1 MKRTRT
7 NRATC
12 IPVNCDC
19 REYLRAKPPSV
30 LSRYTGW
37 KRRASANLL
46 LHRGAFAIL
55 NTVTDTKTTRLARL
69 AEINPLALALA
80 LSLVIHL
87 GAFGGWHLGKK
98 LGWWQHQPTWLVNL
112 TRKIAAPA
120 KARTA
125 EEQKKLDRSIAMTF
139 VEVDPATAVTE
150 EPKDAKFYGAK
161 NSKATNPDPKDL
173 PKPKVDGKQDQV
185 VRLEDNKKP
194 IPFPL
199 QPAPKKDPKTEA
211 PVDPKPKAAAPGD
224 LALLKPN
231 KPSDGQID
239 ATTGDSTLKPKSRPR
254 TVAEAK
260 ASKGILT
267 GEKLRQDGGASR
279 HGSVAFDV
287 KASPFGEYDAAFIS
301 AVERCWHGLLDSH
314 QGLRRAGRV
323 TIDFVM
329 HPDGRITNLKVAESS
344 VSEVQAMLCQSAIY
358 NPAPYGRWPAAMRQK
373 IGEQTGKLTRD
384 VRFTFIYYN

>member
-1 MKRTRT
+1 M
-7 NRATC
+7 
-12 IPVNCDC
+12 
-19 REYLRAKPPSV
+19 
-30 LSRYTGW
+30 
-37 KRRASANLL
+37 
-46 LHRGAFAIL
+46 LHRGASDIL
-55 NTVTDTKTTRLARL
+55 NIVNATKHQSIARL
-69 AEINPLALALA
+69 AEKHPLALALA

-98 LGWWQHQPTWLVNL
+98 LGWWHHQPAWLVNL
-112 TRKIAAPA
+112 TRKLAAPA
-120 KARTA
+120 KARNA

-139 VEVDPATAVTE
+139 VEVDPATAVAE
-150 EPKDAKFYGAK
+150 EPKDAKYYGAK
-161 NSKATNPDPKDL
+161 NAKAANPDPKDL

-194 IPFPL
+194 NPFPL
-199 QPAPKKDPKTEA
+199 QPTPKKETKVEPPVEAKPKT
-211 PVDPKPKAAAPGD
+211 AAPGD
-224 LALLKPN
+224 LALLKPK

-239 ATTGDSTLKPKSRPR
+239 ATTGDSSLKPKDRPK

-260 ASKGILT
+260 ARKGLLT
-267 GEKLRQDGGASR
+267 GEKIRQEGGASR

-287 KASPFGEYDAAFIS
+287 KASPFGDYDAAFIS
-301 AVERCWHGLLDSH
+301 AVERCWHDLLDSH